1 MDDLKRLEIANV
13 CYANVAGSFADFM
26 NAKFQGPNF
35 DWNKFP
41 EMMEN
46 KAVLWLF
53 MHDIVEG
60 SKKEN
65 ERTAKKFAREI
76 AETLISRAEL
86 KKSVPVK
93 EQIQIAVLQEREDC
107 ATLCETA
114 SLQFD
119 ITVWQKSTKSE
130 ISAKTALTLADK
142 IRQRKDND

>member
-13 CYANVAGSFADFM
+13 CYANVVGTFADFM
-26 NAKFQGPNF
+26 NSKFQGPNF

-46 KAVLWLF
+46 KSTLWLY
-53 MHDIVEG
+53 MHDVEG
-60 SKKEN
+60 NKKEN

-76 AETLISRAEL
+76 AETLIKRADL
-86 KKSVPVK
+86 KKMVSIN
-93 EQIQIAVLQEREDC
+93 EQIQTAVLQERENC

-119 ITVWQKSTKSE
+119 IDVWQKSTKRE

-142 IRQRKDND
+142 IRERKDND

>member
-1 MDDLKRLEIANV
+1 MDDVTKLQIANV

-76 AETLISRAEL
+76 AETLVKRLEDRRS
-86 KKSVPVK
+86 VK
-93 EQIQIAVLQEREDC
+93 EQIQTAVLQERENC

-119 ITVWQKSTKSE
+119 IDVWQKSTKSE
-130 ISAKTALTLADK
+130 ISAKTALALADK
-142 IRQRKDND
+142 IRERKDND

>member
-1 MDDLKRLEIANV
+1 MNDLKRLEIANV
-13 CYANVAGSFADFM
+13 CYANVVGTFADFM
-26 NAKFQGPNF
+26 NSKFQGPNF

-46 KAVLWLF
+46 KSTLWLY
-53 MHDIVEG
+53 MHDVEG
-60 SKKEN
+60 NKKEN

-76 AETLISRAEL
+76 AETLIKRADL
-86 KKSVPVK
+86 KKVVSIK
-93 EQIQIAVLQEREDC
+93 EQIQTAVLQERENC

-119 ITVWQKSTKSE
+119 IDIWQKSTKSE

-142 IRQRKDND
+142 IRERTDNG